1 MDQNLVTWLQIPADD
16 VEGVWEFYGRV
27 FGWSP
32 ETAYANE
39 PRPGAIY
46 GEIVPRGEDLREPRP
61 VIRVSDI
68 DGTLAQVEAAGG
80 AVIAGAGGDT
90 RDRDGFRGVRRSGGK
105 PDQRRRRR
113 LSGVGHGMA

>member
-39 PRPGAIY
+39 PRTGAIC
-46 GEIVPRGEDLREPRP
+46 GEVVPRSEALREPRP

-68 DGTLAQVEAAGG
+68 DGTLTQVEAAGG
-80 AVIAGAGGDT
+80 AVIARRVEIPEIAMAFALFADPAGNRINVVGD
-90 RDRDGFRGVRRSGGK
+90 V
-105 PDQRRRRR
+105 
-113 LSGVGHGMA
+113 